1 MAILLIIIVFGILIY
16 IHGKNRCDHNM
27 VKVSYTTEYDECRNM
42 MYSMRTYK
50 CSKCDHTDVVDGR
63 TDPYDKH

>member
-1 MAILLIIIVFGILIY
+1 
-16 IHGKNRCDHNM
+16 M
-27 VKVSYTTEYDECRNM
+27 VKIPYTAEYDKYRNM

-50 CSKCDHTDVVDGR
+50 CSKCGHTDVVDGR